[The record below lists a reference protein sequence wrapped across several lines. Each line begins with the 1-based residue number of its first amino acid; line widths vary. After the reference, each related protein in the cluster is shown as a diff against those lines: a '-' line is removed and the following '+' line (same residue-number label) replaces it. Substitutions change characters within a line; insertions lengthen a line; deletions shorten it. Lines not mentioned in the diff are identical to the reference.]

1 MKKILYLF
9 SLLALLS
16 LSSCA
21 TEKHTQTKGATPMQL
36 PQAYGTKPNY
46 RLKIEGGGD
55 MIEVFLNGSKM
66 FHDFSR
72 SHFSTIYPVNNYVTS
87 GENELRVR
95 FFASK
100 AQQLRLNPKGWFM
113 VSLQIEDAKGK
124 WQKLGGIV
132 YDASAK
138 KPTADSAHE
147 GYYTLEAGKGF
158 KVVALPSEAEVNK
171 VETHEQSIR
180 GTYKVNALNFTQKLT
195 FPTPFPR
202 WKFLDSED
210 IVGEEYFSYS
220 IKEYEKF
227 RQSSKMQK
235 LYDAY
240 EEIMG
245 LLERKEIDKLIK
257 LFDERSLEY
266 AYAFRDSKE
275 KLMQDLAQ
283 DFKDQCNDPNYE
295 LVPFERDKKYFFIE
309 ENRKIAYIPGTI
321 KFKKKGVFFYSK
333 YGAKFRWDGKN
344 WILTR

>member
-1 MKKILYLF
+1 MRKIIYLF

-16 LSSCA
+16 LSACA
-21 TEKHTQTKGATPMQL
+21 TEKHTHTKGATTMQL
-36 PQAYGTKPNY
+36 PPAYGDKPNY
-46 RLKIEGGGD
+46 RLKIEGFGD
-55 MIEVFLNGSKM
+55 KIEVFFNGVEI
-66 FHDFSR
+66 FHDFGR
-72 SHFSTIYPVNNYVTS
+72 ADFYEVHPINNYVAS

-95 FFASK
+95 IFAK
-100 AQQLRLNPKGWFM
+100 AKQQFRLNSKGHFDVAM
-113 VSLQIEDAKGK
+113 QISDASGE
-124 WQKLGGIV
+124 WRTLSHLR

-138 KPTADSAHE
+138 SPLAKSTYE

-158 KVVALPSEAEVNK
+158 KAVALPAEAEVSR
-171 VETHEQSIR
+171 VEVEKREKR
-180 GTYKVNALNFTQKLT
+180 GVVKIDTKEFIQKLT

-210 IVGEEYFSYS
+210 IIDGDIEAFTDE
-220 IKEYEKF
+220 EYEKF
-227 RQSSKMQK
+227 RQSPKMQK

-245 LLERKEIDKLIK
+245 LIKAGKYNEAVDKYSERIN
-257 LFDERSLEY
+257 EY
-266 AYAFRDSKE
+266 AYAWRDTTEALKKSLISKFE
-275 KLMQDLAQ
+275 TLS
-283 DFKDQCNDPNYE
+283 NDPNYE

-333 YGAKFRWDGKN
+333 YGAKFRWDGKK